1 MISDN
6 NKVVEGVKPV
16 EVAPKTEKELVD
28 AFIKD
33 IEAVFEKHQM
43 KLVNTPVY
51 KLRDD
56 GSFST
61 LIQTSVGKLPQ
72 Q

>member
-1 MISDN
+1 MSELKTIED
-6 NKVVEGVKPV
+6 VKHNS
-16 EVAPKTEKELVD
+16 EKELVD

-33 IEAVFEKHQM
+33 IEAVYEKHQM
-43 KLVNTPVY
+43 RLVNVPAF

-56 GSFST
+56 GTFS
-61 LIQTSVGKLPQ
+61 IIVQTSAGKLPSQ

>member
-1 MISDN
+1 MGDN
-6 NKVVEGVKPV
+6 AKAVE
-16 EVAPKTEKELVD
+16 PKTEKELTD

-43 KLVNTPVY
+43 RLVNVPVY

-56 GSFST
+56 GTFST
-61 LIQTSVGKLPQ
+61 LIQTSVGRLPQ
-72 Q
+72 EK